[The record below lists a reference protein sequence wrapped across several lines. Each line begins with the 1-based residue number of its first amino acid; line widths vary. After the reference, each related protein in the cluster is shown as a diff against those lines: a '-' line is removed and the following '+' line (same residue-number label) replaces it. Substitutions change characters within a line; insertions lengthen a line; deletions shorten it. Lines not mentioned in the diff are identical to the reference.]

1 MRVRTVYRSPSG
13 IDKLAMFRL
22 SLDEDPAAQLFE
34 NMDDKELRELSQ
46 GMTNLGNGS
55 SEIVERFYVDF
66 ADHLSSTGSL
76 VGTPESTERRTLSTV
91 IGGEGKLVY

>member
-13 IDKLAMFRL
+13 IDKLAMFGL

-46 GMTNLGNGS
+46 GMANLGNGS
-55 SEIVERFYVDF
+55 SEIVTRSKVDF
-66 ADHLSSTGSL
+66 AEQPSSTGPS
-76 VGTPESTERRTLSTV
+76 VGTAVST
-91 IGGEGKLVY
+91 